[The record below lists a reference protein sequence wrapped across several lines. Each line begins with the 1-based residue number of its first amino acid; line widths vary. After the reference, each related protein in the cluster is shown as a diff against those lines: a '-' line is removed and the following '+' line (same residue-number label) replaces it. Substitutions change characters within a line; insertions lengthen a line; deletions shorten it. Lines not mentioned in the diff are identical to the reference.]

1 MGCIGLSAVLDTFG
15 YVLEAYKRVIID
27 FIGAPELTG
36 FGISIITFAL
46 IYAFT
51 RNKDI

>member
-1 MGCIGLSAVLDTFG
+1 MAFIGLFAVLDTFT
-15 YVLEAYKRVIID
+15 YILVAYKTIID
-27 FIGAPELTG
+27 YIGAPELAG
-36 FGISIITFAL
+36 FGIAIIALAL

>member
-1 MGCIGLSAVLDTFG
+1 MLETFG
-15 YVLEAYKRVIID
+15 YVLGAYKAIIAY
-27 FIGAPELTG
+27 IGAPEICG
-36 FGISIITFAL
+36 FGIAVIALAL

>member
-1 MGCIGLSAVLDTFG
+1 MAFIGLSAVLDTFG
-15 YVLEAYKRVIID
+15 YVLGAYKAIID
-27 FIGAPELTG
+27 YIGVPELAG
-36 FGISIITFAL
+36 FGIVVIVLAL